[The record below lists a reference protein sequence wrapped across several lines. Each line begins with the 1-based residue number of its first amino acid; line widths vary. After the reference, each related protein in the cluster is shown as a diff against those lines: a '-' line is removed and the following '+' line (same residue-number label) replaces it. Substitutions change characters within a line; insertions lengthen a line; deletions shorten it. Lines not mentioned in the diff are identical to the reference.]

1 MLYSLSISLGVASSL
16 KIVSGRLGVGL
27 TSGLTSEVGPTS
39 RMTSEVGPTSELTS
53 GVEPTSEL
61 TSGVEPTS
69 ELAPTLVKGEVA
81 QCLTEVCQILQ
92 LGVAL
97 KEAERFPSS
106 P

>member
-39 RMTSEVGPTSELTS
+39 RMTS
-53 GVEPTSEL
+53 GVVL
-61 TSGVEPTS
+61 TS
-69 ELAPTLVKGEVA
+69 ELAPTMVKEEVA
-81 QCLTEVCQILQ
+81 QCLTEVCQTLQ
-92 LGVAL
+92 LGVEL
-97 KEAERFPSS
+97 KEADRFPSS

>member
-61 TSGVEPTS
+61 
-69 ELAPTLVKGEVA
+69 APTLVKGEVA
-81 QCLTEVCQILQ
+81 QCLTGVCQTLQ
-92 LGVAL
+92 HGVEEAL
-97 KEAERFPSS
+97 KEADRFPSL